1 MSVHNIK
8 PNTATSLLM
17 PDKLSVVVAAKQKD
31 NLQSGNTGNIQLKKS
46 VDFFM
51 PADVKS
57 DFRASENKPMKSLME
72 IAREVGE
79 KLRSA
84 GVKVQ
89 FRINRE
95 LKKVIIVVK
104 DPVTNEVIREIPPE
118 EYLKTVESLKNMQQE
133 SRVKG
138 LEIDLKY

>member
-8 PNTATSLLM
+8 PNPATSLLK
-17 PDKLSVVVAAKQKD
+17 PEKLSEVVAAKRKE
-31 NLQSGNTGNIQLKKS
+31 NLQSANIQLKKS

-51 PADVKS
+51 PADGKRNV
-57 DFRASENKPMKSLME
+57 RISENKQMKSLME

-79 KLRSA
+79 KLKSA

-104 DPVTNEVIREIPPE
+104 DPVTNEVVREIPPE
-118 EYLKTVESLKNMQQE
+118 EYLKTVELIKNMQQE

-138 LEIDLKY
+138 NEIDLKY